1 MKLPNLN
8 SASRVEVSLCF
19 RVTRMCDCPSLTRL
33 ILAPWFQALHMAL
46 HMFDMMESVL
56 VRIEELTE
64 KENL

>member
-1 MKLPNLN
+1 M
-8 SASRVEVSLCF
+8 R
-19 RVTRMCDCPSLTRL
+19 DCPSLTRL
-33 ILAPWFQALHMAL
+33 TLAPRFQALHMAL